1 MTKILVEIGSW
12 VGYMMIINKNKQ
24 VQLSEIMMKSKNQMQ
39 LHLFYRVLALMQESF
54 QAKLI

>member
-1 MTKILVEIGSW
+1 
-12 VGYMMIINKNKQ
+12 MMIINKNKQ
-24 VQLSEIMMKSKNQMQ
+24 LQLSEIMMKSKNQMQ